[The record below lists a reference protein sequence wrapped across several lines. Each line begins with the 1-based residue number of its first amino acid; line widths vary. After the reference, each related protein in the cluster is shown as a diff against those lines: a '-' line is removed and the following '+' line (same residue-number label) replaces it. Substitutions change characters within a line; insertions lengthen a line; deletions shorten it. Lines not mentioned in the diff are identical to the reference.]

1 MSVASEEVQ
10 RNIAA
15 PPVHAVAAGLGAG
28 ATYFILF
35 LVGAALSIAQFVMI
49 RDFVS
54 ILYGEEVV
62 IVMVTASFFLGLS
75 AGYLLANKLSLKA
88 FRFLFIF
95 SVFIHL
101 TFPFSYRWIAS
112 WLAWS
117 NAGGIAY
124 LSLLFFYALVFN
136 TMFATFLP
144 RLVHTDAAER
154 LTPLQRLQRYYGLEL
169 AGFITGFAIIIFSW
183 NRPLEYLL
191 APYWLIIGLVLF
203 FVARS
208 KLLLAAYAVLAV
220 SAVMFLPLLDRQS
233 TALLYMFKH
242 GINLPKVLY
251 SVNSPY
257 QRVEV
262 IEDTRGTRYLYL
274 DGLQNLNSTD
284 LAELNY
290 FIAEVPAI
298 LIKPEKTLLIGNGTL
313 SSVRRVYP
321 HSGSVVSVELDGGVL
336 EAGRRHFT
344 SPESLAG
351 FTNWR
356 LLVDDGK
363 HFLRDN
369 DERYDLIIVDVP
381 SPLTIQEAYLHSKE
395 FYALCNEHLTERG
408 VLAVQLSGPLELN
421 DRTPARVAAALRAV
435 FPEVMALDSREA
447 DRGFAYASR
456 KLPFTEAQMREQVK
470 NDGQVNIIAP
480 ERIDTYLTRAV
491 PLSVNSM
498 DLVLRRGWE
507 RFVRRYF

>member
-1 MSVASEEVQ
+1 MSANPETLS
-10 RNIAA
+10 AHA
-15 PPVHAVAAGLGAG
+15 PAPRAHAVAAGLGAR
-28 ATYFILF
+28 ATYLILF

-75 AGYLLANKLSLKA
+75 AGYLFANRLSLKA
-88 FRFLFIF
+88 FRYLFII
-95 SVFIHL
+95 SIFIHL
-101 TFPFSYRWIAS
+101 TFPFSYRWIAA

-117 NAGGIAY
+117 GAGGVAY
-124 LSLLFFYALVFN
+124 LSLLFIYALVFN

-144 RLVHTDAAER
+144 RLVHFDAGER
-154 LTPLQRLQRYYGLEL
+154 LTPLARLQRFYGLEL
-169 AGFITGFAIIIFSW
+169 AGFITGFVIIILSW
-183 NRPLEYLL
+183 NRPLVYLL
-191 APYWLIIGLVLF
+191 APYWVIIGLVFF
-203 FVARS
+203 FVVRNKFLIVSYVA
-208 KLLLAAYAVLAV
+208 LATC
-220 SAVMFLPLLDRQS
+220 AVMFLAVLDRQS

-242 GINLPKVLY
+242 GIDLPKVLY

-257 QRVEV
+257 QRVDV

-284 LAELNY
+284 LAALNY
-290 FIAEVPAI
+290 FIAEVPAV
-298 LIKPEKTLLIGNGTL
+298 LIKPEKALLIGNGTL

-321 HSGSVVSVELDGGVL
+321 HSGAVTSVELDGGVL

-344 SPESLAG
+344 SPESLAS
-351 FTNWR
+351 FDRWR
-356 LLVDDGK
+356 LFVDDGK
-363 HFLRDN
+363 HFLRDHN
-369 DERYDLIIVDVP
+369 ERYDLIIVDVP

-395 FYALCNEHLTERG
+395 FYALCRDHLTERG
-408 VLAVQLSGPLELN
+408 VLSVQLSGPLELN
-421 DRTPARVAAALRAV
+421 DRTPARVAAALRSV

-456 KLPFTEAQMREQVK
+456 KLPFTEAALREQVK
-470 NDGQVNIIAP
+470 EDGQINIIAP
-480 ERIDTYLTRAV
+480 ERIDAYLTHAV